1 MAEWTI
7 WNALRDALRINSG
20 ILFLFVNRENL
31 RIFPIYFF
39 TGRGCNG
46 WSAVFLH
53 DPSRENSV
61 WSGPQAATNT
71 KNKNSISAKYAQSEA
86 EGILN
91 YYSRLCFLQNCLLTQ
106 YIPPHSRTASTRY
119 NGFFME
125 LTSDCPNT
133 AIMAIITPLPSSMVM
148 R

>member
-1 MAEWTI
+1 MFRRLKS
-7 WNALRDALRINSG
+7 LRD
-20 ILFLFVNRENL
+20 
-31 RIFPIYFF
+31 
-39 TGRGCNG
+39 GRKTDSSKCRYG
-46 WSAVFLH
+46 
-53 DPSRENSV
+53 PSREKVNPKS
-61 WSGPQAATNT
+61 SQAFRIYKL
-71 KNKNSISAKYAQSEA
+71 KNNFSSEYAQSEA